1 MNIFKEIFLKSR
13 KSSKKIFLDKK
24 YKYSDLYNLTKE
36 YLSFFRSNLNQGE
49 IVSVILP
56 YSIDFISIILSAR
69 MNGNPLCFLSPNF
82 TEFEKKNILKQ
93 SNYSMI
99 ISDKKFGKKNQ
110 KYKKFYFK
118 IRKNKKKLK
127 KKDAFIIFTSG
138 TTSSPKGVI
147 LPDRSIKK
155 NVEGIIDQLKFNSKD
170 RTIIYSPPN
179 YAMGVSQV
187 ITFLYLKCS
196 FLFDN
201 NGIKFVN
208 DFLNKIKKYKITI
221 LNLNIASFRY
231 IKIFRKKFM
240 VPSLRIVMSG
250 GMKMNYIDAL
260 EIFNFFGNKF
270 TVNFYGC
277 TENSPRVSH
286 FKFSK
291 GDLKK
296 FKDSSSLPVGKPIL
310 GTKIFIKSSK
320 KIDVKK
326 KGEIV
331 LSGNSMM
338 SGYLN
343 VRKSEKKIIN
353 FNTKDI
359 GYFSKDKNLFIIGR
373 LDNVFKSG
381 NEKVSP
387 EEIEDKIRH
396 FLSDR
401 TFIVIK
407 KKHPILEWKPVL
419 VIEGKKKAS
428 DYKILNKLNVKLSNF
443 KLPKEIFYLKNFYRN
458 FYGKIDRNKIF
469 KDLINYAN

>member
-296 FKDSSSLPVGKPIL
+296 FKDSSLLPVGKPIL
-310 GTKIFIKSSK
+310 GTIFFIKSSK
-320 KIDVKK
+320 
-326 KGEIV
+326 
-331 LSGNSMM
+331 
-338 SGYLN
+338 
-343 VRKSEKKIIN
+343 
-353 FNTKDI
+353 
-359 GYFSKDKNLFIIGR
+359 
-373 LDNVFKSG
+373 
-381 NEKVSP
+381 
-387 EEIEDKIRH
+387 
-396 FLSDR
+396 
-401 TFIVIK
+401 
-407 KKHPILEWKPVL
+407 
-419 VIEGKKKAS
+419 
-428 DYKILNKLNVKLSNF
+428 
-443 KLPKEIFYLKNFYRN
+443 
-458 FYGKIDRNKIF
+458 
-469 KDLINYAN
+469 